1 MRMTHDPPP
10 AAGRLA
16 VAPYFDDLLD
26 RLAAGDLGT
35 RAAFGRHVHWGYWP
49 DPDRAAGTADDYAA
63 AAERLCRLVCDAA
76 GVADGMRVLDVGCGF
91 GGTIAS
97 LNERFAGLDLVGVNI
112 DPRQLDRARA
122 EVRPANGNRIRFA
135 HGDACRLEV
144 PPASF
149 DVVLAVECVFHF
161 ESRARF
167 FDGAARA
174 LRPGGRLALS
184 DFVPPRATLG
194 ELERHDPGA
203 DEATRV
209 TYGRVDVLCPVERYH
224 ELAGRAG
231 LELAAAR
238 DITAGTL
245 PTYDFLQGD
254 LRARPDRQAARVYSR
269 ATSRLEAA
277 CRLGLLTY
285 SVLSFTRRADA
296 AARPA

>member
-1 MRMTHDPPP
+1 MTPDSSPGT
-10 AAGRLA
+10 GRLA

-49 DPDRAAGTADDYAA
+49 DPDRATGAADDYAA
-63 AAERLCRLVCDAA
+63 AAERLCRAVCDAA

-97 LNERFAGLDLVGVNI
+97 LNERFSDLDLVGVNI

-122 EVRPANGNRIRFA
+122 EVRPLNGNRVRFVY
-135 HGDACRLEV
+135 GDACALDV

-184 DFVPPRATLG
+184 DFVPPRAALA

-209 TYGRVDVLCPVERYH
+209 TYGRVDVLCPVERYRD
-224 ELAGRAG
+224 LADAVG
-231 LELAAAR
+231 LALAANR
-238 DITAGTL
+238 DITAGTM
-245 PTYDFLQGD
+245 PTYAFLQAD
-254 LRARPDRQAARVYSR
+254 LRARPDRRAARVYSR
-269 ATSRLEAA
+269 ATSRLEIA

-285 SVLSFTRRADA
+285 SVLSFVRRADA
-296 AARPA
+296 AARSA